1 MKKTAILYITLAGVL
16 WGTSGIFVHYLSP
29 YGFTSYQMTA
39 VRAIVSFLCIL
50 VYALVKD
57 RGLLRVRPL
66 DLLLS
71 LGIGT
76 SLFFTA
82 SCYFVSMQ
90 MTSVSTAVVLMYTS
104 PIYVTIFSVLFL
116 KERLTA
122 VKLVAVL
129 GMLVGCA
136 LVSGIVGGFAFDTA
150 GILIGLFS
158 GVAYA
163 SYNVLTKISVE
174 RRVDPVSVTLYGFLF
189 MSLIS
194 LCFLEPTKLCGAISV
209 SPAVSIP
216 LLLGLGI
223 CTFVVPYFLYTL
235 AMKHLAA
242 GTAASLA
249 VIEPMAAT
257 VFSVV
262 LFGERPDLFAIAG
275 TLLILGAIF
284 MIGKTEREM

>member
-1 MKKTAILYITLAGVL
+1 MKKAAILYIVLAGVL

-29 YGFTSYQMTA
+29 YGFTSFQMTA

-57 RGLLRVRPL
+57 RRLLRAKPL
-66 DLLLS
+66 DLLIS

-82 SCYFVSMQ
+82 SCYYLSMQ
-90 MTSVSTAVVLMYTS
+90 MTSVSTAVVLMYMS
-104 PIYVTIFSVLFL
+104 PIYVTIFAVLFL
-116 KERLTA
+116 KERLTLK
-122 VKLVAVL
+122 KLVAVL

-136 LVSGIVGGFAFDTA
+136 LVSGIVGGFSFDTA
-150 GILIGLFS
+150 GLLIGIFS

-163 SYNVLTKISVE
+163 SYNILTKISVE
-174 RRVDPVSVTLYGFLF
+174 RRVDPITVTLYGFLF

-194 LCFLEPTKLCGAISV
+194 VFFFEPAKLLGAISV

-223 CTFVVPYFLYTL
+223 FTFVVPYFLYTL

-242 GTAASLA
+242 GTASALA
-249 VIEPMAAT
+249 VVEPMAAT
-257 VFSVV
+257 LFSIV
-262 LFGERPDLFAIAG
+262 LFGERPDLFSIIG

-284 MIGKTEREM
+284 MIGKAEKE